1 MTSDP
6 FHMFMTCATPQRQVT
21 RHQSFGGCKGCRVVN
36 CWYCYMSC
44 LMGTMKP
51 IVPLTNP
58 EHMHYPN
65 VNFAMLC
72 CSWCAWRHKPHWVRA
87 AGSSSGL
94 GYWVA
99 DPTSSSAR
107 QGHVWWH
114 QPSGCP
120 SYGKNTPVSCLAHLL
135 HLGVQRFIRKFSG
148 IHEVLCQARTVY
160 RHFSGTYPD
169 CVCPAEMQH
178 QHQLPAILAIWQR
191 LFPSSTSS
199 RPSTPPSLPP
209 SLHHAPPPLSKFPWI
224 IHGKELKI
232 APFTLFQAWVAPQ

>member
-120 SYGKNTPVSCLAHLL
+120 SYGKNTPVSCLAHIYFTWGCRGSSGSSLASTRSF
-135 HLGVQRFIRKFSG
+135 VRPEQFID
-148 IHEVLCQARTVY
+148 ILV
-160 RHFSGTYPD
+160 RHTQIVFAQQKCSINIS
-169 CVCPAEMQH
+169 C
-178 QHQLPAILAIWQR
+178 LPSWPYGR
-191 LFPSSTSS
+191 GCS
-199 RPSTPPSLPP
+199 PP
-209 SLHHAPPPLSKFPWI
+209 PPPLVP
-224 IHGKELKI
+224 LLLL
-232 APFTLFQAWVAPQ
+232 PFLPHFIMLHLLFLSSLESYMVKNWK